1 MTTLHIMRA
10 GRALAILSLLGLN
23 GCASYHTH
31 YAMFPAETSGGETRQ
46 VRVSWQSAEYPD
58 WWIVDDKATPIR
70 LETQCSERVWRITDP
85 GHGEAGACSGD
96 VRACGDAGQDLIA
109 VTGQPATTSD
119 VCLLVQSPAEI
130 ARVAD
135 IGASFSLLVSCE
147 PANATVQQDG
157 EVVNVD
163 YLRPSSV
170 AYTIRARKVPR
181 GSLSARLPEFNQNEC
196 KED

>member
-1 MTTLHIMRA
+1 MTTLHTMRA
-10 GRALAILSLLGLN
+10 GWALAILSLLGLN

-70 LETQCSERVWRITDP
+70 LETQCSDRVWRITDRS
-85 GHGEAGACSGD
+85 HDDAGACSGD

-109 VTGQPATTSD
+109 ATGRPATTND
-119 VCLLVQSPAEI
+119 VCMLVQSPADI

-135 IGASFSLLVSCE
+135 IGARFSLLVSCA
-147 PANATVQQDG
+147 PAHATVKRAD

-163 YLRPSSV
+163 YLRPSPV
-170 AYTIRARKVPR
+170 AYTVHARKVPR
-181 GSLSARLPEFNQNEC
+181 GSLSARLPAFNQNEC
-196 KED
+196 KDD